1 MQRVLALETSSRR
14 GSVALYAGEL
24 VAQASHEIP
33 NAHGEQLGK
42 LVDRCLAEAGW
53 SKYQLDRLAV
63 GIGPGSF
70 TGLRVGIALAQGMAL
85 GLERP
90 LLGVSSL
97 AALARGQI
105 LAVSSLNSHSLQ
117 PVAQDNAPRA
127 ALLDA
132 RRDEIF
138 AQLFAAADAAL
149 SEPLALKREHVAAQ
163 LRELAQTEPIW
174 IGEVALELG
183 LTPSHAHGFE
193 LPSALCVA
201 ELAADAT
208 PEDFEPLY
216 VRAADAIKPNL
227 PRSFVAL

>member
-14 GSVALYAGEL
+14 GSVALYAEGL

-33 NAHGEQLGK
+33 SAHGEQMAA
-42 LVDRCLAEAGW
+42 LVDGCLAEAGW
-53 SKYQLDRLAV
+53 SKQQLDRLAV

-90 LLGVSSL
+90 LVGVSSL
-97 AALARGQI
+97 AALAHGEL
-105 LAVSSLNSHSLQ
+105 LAVSSHRAGTS
-117 PVAQDNAPRA
+117 AARA

-138 AQLFAAADAAL
+138 AQLFSADGAAL
-149 SEPLALKREHVAAQ
+149 SEPLALKREHTAEQ
-163 LRELAQTEPIW
+163 LRQLAGTEPLW

-183 LTPSHAHGFE
+183 LTPSHAPGFE

-201 ELAADAT
+201 QLAEDASL
-208 PEDFEPLY
+208 EAFEPLY

-227 PRSFVAL
+227 PRSAVEV